1 MVMKDRALGGPYVPA
16 NLVCRAAL
24 ISSVAGAWKPLCP
37 RSILSDMGLGAVDIG
52 AGVVHGDVAGR
63 KLDAVGT

>member
-1 MVMKDRALGGPYVPA
+1 MVMKDRTLGGPHVPA
-16 NLVCRAAL
+16 NLVCRL
-24 ISSVAGAWKPLCP
+24 RP

>member
-1 MVMKDRALGGPYVPA
+1 MLMVMKDRALGGPYVPA
-16 NLVCRAAL
+16 NLVCRL
-24 ISSVAGAWKPLCP
+24 RP